1 MFNYLKPRKSAI
13 QKFIN
18 TAAESGTAKDK
29 AAALTLKIQSNP
41 IGNHKVLEQ
50 LLKTCKKKVR
60 REFIMAGN
68 LLKDVFI
75 ADLLP
80 DNRTL
85 YYFHERSDLI
95 LAATKDLDSVW
106 SWDTF

>member
-1 MFNYLKPRKSAI
+1 
-13 QKFIN
+13 
-18 TAAESGTAKDK
+18 
-29 AAALTLKIQSNP
+29 
-41 IGNHKVLEQ
+41 
-50 LLKTCKKKVR
+50 
-60 REFIMAGN
+60 MAGN

-75 ADLLP
+75 SDLLP

-106 SWDTF
+106 SWDIF